1 MKGVEV
7 EDMNETRAMTYGAS
21 PEEARL
27 MFELDP
33 KRDQQKLVFK
43 AETPEEKAA
52 CRQNYLMDF
61 KITIFTDQ
69 GHIRKV
75 VVTFQLS

>member
-52 CRQNYLMDF
+52 W
-61 KITIFTDQ
+61 
-69 GHIRKV
+69 
-75 VVTFQLS
+75 

>member
-1 MKGVEV
+1 MVPNVTASSGTYCQKFSQKYLMKGVEV

-52 CRQNYLMDF
+52 W
-61 KITIFTDQ
+61 
-69 GHIRKV
+69 
-75 VVTFQLS
+75 